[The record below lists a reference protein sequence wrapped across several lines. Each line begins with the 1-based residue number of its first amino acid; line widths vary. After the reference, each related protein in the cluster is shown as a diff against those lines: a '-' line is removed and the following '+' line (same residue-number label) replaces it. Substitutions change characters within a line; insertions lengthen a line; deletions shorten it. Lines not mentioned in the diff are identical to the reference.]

1 MDYLYTIHLYL
12 RCCATTA
19 RHDVIHRST
28 GAVRLGQSPLNEH
41 RSTGAVR
48 LGQSPLNEQRG
59 HNFLSGNDLGR
70 ARPAPLDVT
79 PLIVTTY
86 SYFNYSEKVL
96 GIGGVWG

>member
-1 MDYLYTIHLYL
+1 MDYLYIVRFYL
-12 RCCATTA
+12 RRCATTA
-19 RHDVIHRST
+19 RHDVIYRST

-41 RSTGAVR
+41 R
-48 LGQSPLNEQRG
+48 G

-70 ARPAPLDVT
+70 ACPAPPDVT